1 MDVYSTVQPVWNTVR
16 GPWELVHHKAIKF
29 QGGSTLD
36 KKNDSFWQSDG
47 NQRILLCQW
56 TGTSPGHH
64 SVWASAESGSCSE
77 PDVVSLDGAGADG
90 VFWAGAVPASSSRGV
105 SWEPPRTEQEFE
117 SGGTDPETQL
127 GAGLHSPDA
136 LAGVW
141 PWVCFFL
148 RSVSIQLELCL
159 EAKEVR
165 AKDESLMFLPEV
177 ISSPKP
183 SWWAKA

>member
-1 MDVYSTVQPVWNTVR
+1 M
-16 GPWELVHHKAIKF
+16 
-29 QGGSTLD
+29 
-36 KKNDSFWQSDG
+36 
-47 NQRILLCQW
+47 
-56 TGTSPGHH
+56 
-64 SVWASAESGSCSE
+64 
-77 PDVVSLDGAGADG
+77 
-90 VFWAGAVPASSSRGV
+90 FWAGAVPASSSRGV
-105 SWEPPRTEQEFE
+105 SWELPRTEQEFE